1 MNAFTESSQFTI
13 SAPEAAGMP
22 AQDEVVRTRLF
33 DQFNAFWLNAIHEGA
48 PYDMIGTMSV
58 TAAIYGL
65 LAKHGTET
73 TAGFLD
79 GLASDIRSG
88 MFSIPRPN

>member
-1 MNAFTESSQFTI
+1 MNAYTDTTQIIAHTPEMSG
-13 SAPEAAGMP
+13 APGE
-22 AQDEVVRTRLF
+22 DETVRTRLF
-33 DQFNAFWLNAIHEGA
+33 DQFNAFWLNAIREGA

-88 MFSIPRPN
+88 LFSIPRPN

>member
-1 MNAFTESSQFTI
+1 MNAFTDSSQFTM
-13 SAPEAAGMP
+13 STPEASGAPGE
-22 AQDEVVRTRLF
+22 DEAVRTRLF
-33 DQFNAFWLNAIHEGA
+33 DQFNAYWLNAIREGA